1 MIGSIITSIYNGGA
15 SGLLYAWYE
24 SAITWSR
31 LHSPLRQTAAD
42 NVFLH
47 PRIVDNFFFLFV
59 ALSMA
64 ELTSAMPTSAGVYHW
79 SAALAG
85 PRFAKP
91 IGFLTGYFNVLGYTL
106 GLASLY
112 SVAGLEITGLYQL
125 WHPTYRSQQWQ
136 VFVVFVV
143 LTWSTASFVQFGNK
157 ILPLY
162 TKVGRVSCLSIKF
175 IGAKAD

>member
-1 MIGSIITSIYNGGA
+1 
-15 SGLLYAWYE
+15 
-24 SAITWSR
+24 
-31 LHSPLRQTAAD
+31 
-42 NVFLH
+42 
-47 PRIVDNFFFLFV
+47 
-59 ALSMA
+59 
-64 ELTSAMPTSAGVYHW
+64 MPTSAGVYHW

-85 PRFAKP
+85 ARFAKP

-162 TKVGRVSCLSIKF
+162 TKVGRVSCLSIKLF
-175 IGAKAD
+175 GAKSD

>member
-1 MIGSIITSIYNGGA
+1 
-15 SGLLYAWYE
+15 
-24 SAITWSR
+24 
-31 LHSPLRQTAAD
+31 
-42 NVFLH
+42 
-47 PRIVDNFFFLFV
+47 
-59 ALSMA
+59 MA

-125 WHPTYRSQQWQ
+125 WHPDYNSQPWQ

-143 LTWSTASFVQFGNK
+143 LTWSAALFVQFGNK

-162 TKVGRVSCLSIKF
+162 TKVGRTYCLHTKECLGLSR
-175 IGAKAD
+175 

>member
-1 MIGSIITSIYNGGA
+1 MLNDVYQ
-15 SGLLYAWYE
+15 
-24 SAITWSR
+24 
-31 LHSPLRQTAAD
+31 HD
-42 NVFLH
+42 
-47 PRIVDNFFFLFV
+47 RIVDNFFFLFV

-125 WHPTYRSQQWQ
+125 WHPDYNSQPWQ
-136 VFVVFVV
+136 VFVVFIV
-143 LTWSTASFVQFGNK
+143 LTWSAALFVQFGNK

-162 TKVGRVSCLSIKF
+162 TKIGRMYCLH
-175 IGAKAD
+175 ANLPLVLPR